1 MLEDDGAV
9 HAPISQ
15 EPGTGFDPATSP
27 VPRVLAPAL
36 AWRGP
41 HAALAAGASF
51 SHRAQGGGI
60 WPGGGAMPVH
70 HHQGRPCGRH
80 PAALRLGDDT
90 PVTGVPASPS
100 RQGEPEQPGHWTASH
115 GLVP

>member
-15 EPGTGFDPATSP
+15 EPGTGFDPAISP
-27 VPRVLAPAL
+27 MLRVLTPAL

-51 SHRAQGGGI
+51 SHHAQGGGI
-60 WPGGGAMPVH
+60 WPDGTSMPDPSRKH
-70 HHQGRPCGRH
+70 STQPSRH
-80 PAALRLGDDT
+80 PSR
-90 PVTGVPASPS
+90 PWPA
-100 RQGEPEQPGHWTASH
+100 T
-115 GLVP
+115 